1 MSAAIVQFPSALP
14 EAPAPTRNVH
24 PFPAMGMRPAAIRPI
39 ANARREYSF
48 ADVVRLL
55 SLSGEPRTQIGYL
68 RDLAKQ
74 CGMPLPKNPR
84 RFRGLLQA
92 GADMIGSKSRW
103 CALEFDAWLDSQR
116 TPPPGVGL
124 APSHGAG
131 AASPP
136 AAAPA
141 PIRVAMRDRAR
152 LLAAGAR

>member
-1 MSAAIVQFPSALP
+1 MSAAIVHFPSAMP
-14 EAPAPTRNVH
+14 ETPAAPRNVH
-24 PFPAMGMRPAAIRPI
+24 HFPALGMRPAALRPI

-48 ADVVRLL
+48 SDVARLL

-124 APSHGAG
+124 APPHGAG
-131 AASPP
+131 AASAP
-136 AAAPA
+136 ASAPA
-141 PIRVAMRDRAR
+141 PIRLAMRDRAR
-152 LLAAGAR
+152 LLAAGTR